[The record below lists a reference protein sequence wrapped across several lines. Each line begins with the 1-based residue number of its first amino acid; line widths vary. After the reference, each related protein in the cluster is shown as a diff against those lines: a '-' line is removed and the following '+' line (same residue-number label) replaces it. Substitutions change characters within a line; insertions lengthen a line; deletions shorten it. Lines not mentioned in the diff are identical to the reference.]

1 MPNNHV
7 YFIIHEYLILQQF
20 LTCIFSWVYLSDEES
35 LDSGS
40 TQGEIIMDLSKLK
53 QDLGRHLIGTVRCMN
68 FK

>member
-53 QDLGRHLIGTVRCMN
+53 QDLGRHIGTVSCMN

>member
-1 MPNNHV
+1 MLNNHV

-53 QDLGRHLIGTVRCMN
+53 QDLGRHLKGTVSCMN